1 MRIIGGIYRG
11 RKLKSPRGRKT
22 RPTSDIVRE
31 SLFNIIGF
39 KVLRCSFLDAYAG
52 TGAVG
57 IEALSR
63 GASFAVFVDN
73 YYAAVNII
81 KQNLLAL
88 DLLDRALVLN
98 KDDMESFDYLIER
111 GLCFDIIFIDPPYGQ
126 KKIEPCLDLFH
137 GSALLKSDGLVVVQ
151 SDIDDLY
158 QHKGFLCF
166 KRKKYGRTVLS
177 FFVRE

>member
-11 RKLKSPRGRKT
+11 RKLKAPRGKKT

-39 KVLRCSFLDAYAG
+39 KVSRSTFLDAYAG

-63 GASFAVFVDN
+63 GASFAVFIDN
-73 YYAAVNII
+73 YHGAINLI

-98 KDDMESFDYLIER
+98 EDDLMGFNNLIKR
-111 GLCFDIIFIDPPYGQ
+111 GHSFDIIFIDPPYGQ
-126 KKIEPCLDLFH
+126 KKIEPCLELLY
-137 GSALLKSDGLVVVQ
+137 SSTLLKSDGLVVVQ
-151 SDIDDLY
+151 SDMDDLF
-158 QHKGFLCF
+158 QHKGFLCL
-166 KRKKYGRTVLS
+166 KRRKYGRTVLS
-177 FFVRE
+177 FLVRE